1 MKAKKV
7 NKIARGRM
15 ARSLIFRGSQEKTV
29 GGLTKD
35 TLMKN
40 SNGKIVSK
48 ASSARA
54 PRRFRAERR
63 VHAEGCEDT
72 HGEQS

>member
-15 ARSLIFRGSQEKTV
+15 ARSLVFRGSQEKTV

-40 SNGKIVSK
+40 SNDKIVSK
-48 ASSARA
+48 TSSARA
-54 PRRFRAERR
+54 HKRFRAERR
-63 VHAEGCEDT
+63 AHAEGCEDT